1 MGNPRPSPEPG
12 SRLPLRERKKQ
23 RTREALVDTALELFT
38 ERGFQGVTLD
48 ELCDAVDTS
57 KRTFFRHF
65 SSKEDVAMT
74 PLLDM
79 WRAFLEELETRDPDG
94 GPLLDL
100 LRDALLAALDRMPA
114 DRWAERVL
122 LSRQLAEQ
130 APSMDAH
137 GLRFCRDT
145 TRAALDILDGR
156 LGVTTADDPRP
167 RLAIDMLV
175 AAFHCAL
182 DAWTASPGTRTRGAL
197 AAQLRVAC
205 AALPGSLSLPLPPA
219 GDRPSRP

>member
-1 MGNPRPSPEPG
+1 MGNPRPSPEPAG
-12 SRLPLRERKKQ
+12 RLPLRERKKQ
-23 RTREALVDTALELFT
+23 RTRETLVDTALELFT

-74 PLLDM
+74 PLHDL
-79 WRAFLEELETRDPDG
+79 WRAFLDDLETREPDG

-100 LRDALLAALDRMPA
+100 LQEALLNALDRMPA
-114 DRWAERVL
+114 DQWPQRVL
-122 LSRQLAEQ
+122 LNRQLAEQ
-130 APSMDAH
+130 TPSMEAH

-145 TRAALDILDGR
+145 TRTALDVLHRR
-156 LGVTTADDPRP
+156 LGLVTAQDPRP

-175 AAFHCAL
+175 ASFHCAL
-182 DAWTASPGTRTRGAL
+182 DSWTALPETATRSTL
-197 AAQLRVAC
+197 ATHLRATC
-205 AALPGSLSLPLPPA
+205 SALPESLTLSTATKPQ
-219 GDRPSRP
+219 SHHS

>member
-12 SRLPLRERKKQ
+12 GRLPLRERKKQ

-74 PLLDM
+74 PLLDL
-79 WRAFLEELETRDPDG
+79 WRAFLDDLETREPHG
-94 GPLLDL
+94 GPLLEL
-100 LRDALLAALDRMPA
+100 LQEALLAALARMPVDQWPPRA
-114 DRWAERVL
+114 L
-122 LSRQLAEQ
+122 ISRQLAERTP
-130 APSMDAH
+130 AMEAH

-145 TRAALDILDGR
+145 TRTALDTLHRR
-156 LGVTTADDPRP
+156 LGLATANDPRP

-182 DAWTASPGTRTRGAL
+182 DTW
-197 AAQLRVAC
+197 
-205 AALPGSLSLPLPPA
+205 AALPDTPARSTLATHLRAACSALPESLTLPTATAPPP
-219 GDRPSRP
+219 RS